1 MASNESMVSRE
12 RRGVIRIGEDYVKYV
27 KISEE
32 DYAVMKAKAELYDE
46 YLKQSR
52 FYNKTVNKNHEDDGK

>member
-1 MASNESMVSRE
+1 MASDEHVAGRE
-12 RRGVIRIGEDYVKYV
+12 HKGVIRIGEDYVKYV

-32 DYAVMKAKAELYDE
+32 DFAVMKAKAELYDE

>member
-1 MASNESMVSRE
+1 MAANEHLAVRE
-12 RRGVIRIGEDYVKYV
+12 RRGVIRIGDDCVKYV

-46 YLKQSR
+46 YTKQSR
-52 FYNKTVNKNHEDDGK
+52 FYNKTVNKED